1 MKFYRYLQTS
11 GRKVFPP
18 EEYSNT
24 IGFVYIYLGGI
35 VRRGN
40 DELIFSK
47 KGVTVKESGNL
58 VKHDDFPMQVNVSLI
73 ENAKI
78 VYQNDLVIQRY
89 VTADIAH
96 DQVVYKLKVKPIE

>member
-11 GRKVFPP
+11 GKKVFQPK
-18 EEYSNT
+18 EYSNT
-24 IGFVYIYLGGI
+24 IAFVYIYLGGI

-47 KGVTVKESGNL
+47 NGVTVKESGNL
-58 VKHDDFPMQVNVSLI
+58 VKHDDFPIEVNVALM
-73 ENAKI
+73 EKAKI

-96 DQVVYKLKVKPIE
+96 DQVVFKLKVDPIE